1 MHFEGLDII
10 LFLTM
15 EYFPGVGKIQYEGS
29 ASMNDLAFK
38 WYNADQ
44 VVLGK
49 VGLYLQLSATGIL
62 SAIKERIS
70 SEVLHFHDLGV
81 TVQIL
86 LLKLRESVMQ
96 LLSSSLSW
104 EWSIIVSTIVT
115 LSRKE
120 RLWR

>member
-49 VGLYLQLSATGIL
+49 VGLYLQLSL
-62 SAIKERIS
+62 LENERSPAICC
-70 SEVLHFHDLGV
+70 
-81 TVQIL
+81 L
-86 LLKLRESVMQ
+86 LLAYF
-96 LLSSSLSW
+96 LLSRNGSVRRSYT
-104 EWSIIVSTIVT
+104 STT
-115 LSRKE
+115 LV
-120 RLWR
+120 